1 MLQLGDRAPTFTLL
15 DQHRQKW
22 RLTEQSSSRVLLFFY
37 PKANTSGCTE
47 QATGLRDLMPQ
58 LQNIKVVGI
67 SADGPD
73 KQAKWDDKHQFNY
86 PLLSD
91 PTNKVAKKYGVYGP
105 KKLYGREYEGITRSM
120 FLISPTGRL
129 EKSWLKISPAATA
142 PALLDAL
149 DEFND

>member
-1 MLQLGDRAPTFTLL
+1 LHNVT
-15 DQHRQKW
+15 
-22 RLTEQSSSRVLLFFY
+22 
-37 PKANTSGCTE
+37 
-47 QATGLRDLMPQ
+47 
-58 LQNIKVVGI
+58 VVGV
-67 SADGPD
+67 SADEPD

>member
-1 MLQLGDRAPTFTLL
+1 MLQPGDRVPTFTLL
-15 DQHRQKW
+15 DQHNNKW
-22 RLTEQSSSRVLLFFY
+22 RLTDHAKRRVALFFY
-37 PKANTSGCTE
+37 PKANTSGCTQ
-47 QATGLRDLMPQ
+47 QASELRDLLPR
-58 LQNIKVVGI
+58 LHNVTVVGV
-67 SADGPD
+67 SADEPD

-149 DEFND
+149 DELND

>member
-73 KQAKWDDKHQFNY
+73 KQAKWDEKHKFNF

-91 PTNKVAKKYGVYGP
+91 PSHKVAKKYGVFGL
-105 KKLYGREYEGITRSM
+105 KKLYGREYEGVTRSM
-120 FLISPTGRL
+120 FLISPTGRIENSWMKISAASTAPELLAAL
-129 EKSWLKISPAATA
+129 EK
-142 PALLDAL
+142 L
-149 DEFND
+149 DE